1 MESYLS
7 LTQRFRA
14 GETTPAQELE
24 AALARLDAIEPRLQA
39 FVHVARDA
47 ARAAAAACTERW
59 RKGAPLSP
67 IDGMPLAIKDIIE
80 TEDMPTGQGSPL
92 WEGTQT
98 RRDSASVMGL
108 RQAGAIILGKTTTTE
123 YAATEPLHT
132 TTNAH
137 DPARTPGGSSS
148 GSAAA
153 VGAGIV
159 PAALGTQVVGSTLRP
174 ASYNGCVGFKPT
186 VGALNRSGSYDHLS
200 QSCHGVLGATPSD
213 VWVVASTI
221 AQAVGGDPGYPGLYG
236 PLLPP
241 PARAPKRLAVLET
254 SGWEKT
260 SAGAREAFAGA
271 RKRLEQLGVTLADRR
286 SDRTIEQAEQ
296 ALMQAVP
303 LTFQI
308 FEWELRWP
316 LGAYANRPN
325 GLTEALRRRLAAG
338 MNQTLDDY
346 REALRRREEVRARYH
361 EAAENYDAC
370 ITLAATGAA
379 PVGLGW
385 TGDPVMNIQASLLGV
400 PALSLPL
407 LRDEKLP
414 LGLQLLGRKDED
426 ADLMAVAEWVW
437 QSYPERIGRQTS

>member
-1 MESYLS
+1 VESYLS
-7 LTQRFRA
+7 LTRRFRA
-14 GETTPAQELE
+14 GGTTPAQELE
-24 AALARLDAIEPRLQA
+24 AALARLDAIEPRLKA

-47 ARAAAAACTERW
+47 ARAAAAASTERW

-80 TEDMPTGQGSPL
+80 TEDMSTGQGSPL
-92 WEGTQT
+92 WEGTET

-260 SAGAREAFAGA
+260 SVGAREAFAGA
-271 RKRLEQLGVTLADRR
+271 RKRLEQLGITLADRR
-286 SDRTIEQAEQ
+286 SDPTIEQAEQ
-296 ALMQAVP
+296 ALKQAVP

-338 MNQTLDDY
+338 MTQTLDDY

-361 EAAENYDAC
+361 EAAANYDAC

-385 TGDPVMNIQASLLGV
+385 TGDPVMNIPASLLGV

-407 LRDEKLP
+407 LQDEKLP